1 MNIDFKTITTR
12 IAPVLKNLSKY
23 ASLSV
28 FILFFG
34 LAGFLVLRINQ
45 LTGAEPGDDL
55 VAEKLKGV
63 TRPRIDQRAVDAM
76 ESLEDQNVNVKALF
90 DDARQNPFAE

>member
-1 MNIDFKTITTR
+1 MNVDIKNITTR
-12 IAPVLKNLSKY
+12 LTPILKSLSKY
-23 ASLSV
+23 TSLAV
-28 FILFFG
+28 LLLFLG

-63 TRPRIDQRAVDAM
+63 TRPKVDQKAVEAM
-76 ESLEDQNVNVKALF
+76 ENLEDQNVNVKALF
-90 DDARQNPFAE
+90 DEARQNPFAE